1 MPPLAILFLFTVMVF
16 VTGMAAGIMLAIHM
30 DEVS

>member
-1 MPPLAILFLFTVMVF
+1 MSPLLTLFLFTVMVF

-30 DEVS
+30 EEVD